1 MELRAELLYCGH
13 AADVVIV
20 QHVGVKAAQPDAL
33 NAGHLGGFFNQLHQ
47 ARTAVGAVARQ
58 ADGRQH
64 DLLIP
69 GVGQAAQFLQHAR
82 LIAAAHRTAGARN
95 NAVGAAAVAAVLD
108 LDKGAG
114 VLGKLIHGQF
124 FKALALLVGADVDDA
139 LLLTVQHLLHV
150 GQNRVTVA
158 GAGHNV
164 RLGDLGGLVR
174 EGLRV
179 APCQHGHSSGVLA
192 LGTAQPFAALLVA
205 EVRHGAAVDDVDIRT
220 FFIGDNGVAVF
231 LKQLGQRACFILVY
245 LAAQGVKSYP
255 HVVRF
260 LCFYK

>member
-1 MELRAELLYCGH
+1 M
-13 AADVVIV
+13 

-33 NAGHLGGFFNQLHQ
+33 NAGHLGGFFNQLYQ

-69 GVGQAAQFLQHAR
+69 GVGQAAQLLQHAR

-114 VLGKLIHGQF
+114 VLGKLIHGQL

-158 GAGHNV
+158 RAGHNV

-174 EGLRV
+174 ERLRV
-179 APCQHGHSSGVLA
+179 APCQHGHRAGVLA

-231 LKQLGQRACFILVY
+231 LKQLGQRARFILVY

-255 HVVRF
+255 HGVRF